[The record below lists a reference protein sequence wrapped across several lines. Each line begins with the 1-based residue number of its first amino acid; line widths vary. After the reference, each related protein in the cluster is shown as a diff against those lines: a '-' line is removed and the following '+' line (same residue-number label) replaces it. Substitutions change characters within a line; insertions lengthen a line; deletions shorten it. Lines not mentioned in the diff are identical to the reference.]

1 MAKFSRVGP
10 VMINAEVHVV
20 ILGEKSFSQDGSAFI
35 SPNPLGHN
43 RRVRLELCLSSDLV
57 VRS

>member
-20 ILGEKSFSQDGSAFI
+20 ILGEKSFSQDGTAF
-35 SPNPLGHN
+35 SGTN
-43 RRVRLELCLSSDLV
+43 RQATGTVQANR
-57 VRS
+57 

>member
-20 ILGEKSFSQDGSAFI
+20 ILGEKSFSQDGSAFFV
-35 SPNPLGHN
+35 PYPTGL
-43 RRVRLELCLSSDLV
+43 D
-57 VRS
+57 